1 MNDTAIKNF
10 CTWARN
16 ALIEQVETRMR
27 RFSVVEANALPEDA
41 TSVDGMPLSPDE
53 QRQRSELLRLQREV
67 GHAALA
73 ERAAYTW
80 FNRLVAIRFMELH
93 DYLPCRVRMLS
104 ADDGSFAPQVLK
116 CALDVQ
122 IEGLDALRVMELMQT
137 GDDEALF
144 RCLFLAQCD
153 ELSSC
158 IPGVFDR
165 VGSAMELLLPD
176 GLLRQDSVIDRLVTS
191 IPEEDWGRVEIL
203 GWMYQYYNAEVKD
216 AFFKSKAKET
226 PDTIGPATQLFT
238 PEWIVRYMVEN
249 SLGRLW
255 MLNFPESMLCQK
267 WDYYIAPDAEHE
279 DFIRIDGPE
288 DITLCDPAC
297 GSGHIM
303 VYAFQLLF
311 DMYVERG
318 YREREIPQLI
328 LEKNLSGMEID
339 PRAAQIANLALAM
352 CAREHDRRFF
362 GRGVQADVLV
372 VAPTKFQRD
381 EAGCVIELPEDAA
394 SMADQQFIDALEHLD
409 EVGSLLNPTEAQLAA
424 LRADANRFASE
435 AGGSSLFKSNLGEK
449 LQDALRVCEALARK
463 FDCVVA
469 NPPYMGSSSFSPFMS
484 KWIKKNYPDVKSD
497 LCTCFIERIM
507 GMCKAA
513 AFAGLTTSNSWMFL
527 SSFEVL
533 RQHIVNDLTIETL
546 VQLSVHG
553 FHGIAAQ
560 VCTFV
565 LRNSY
570 SDGYLGAYIRLN
582 DFDHHS
588 LQEPKTREAIANP
601 DCGYFYRRNA
611 KTFTQIPGTP
621 IAYWASD
628 ALLKDFEVAGE
639 LGAYVN
645 MPYGFKTGD
654 NDTFLR
660 LWWECSHGKECYD
673 CQSYEESRT
682 NGIDWFAY
690 NKGGQFRRWYGNNDF
705 VLLFREGGS
714 KVIGRAKEDGR
725 SAAEYAH
732 DLMFKPTVTWSR
744 ISSGK
749 LAMRYYPSGSLNDMT
764 GPGYFADEQTLELLQ
779 ALCNSIIIEVVAEL
793 LSPTLDFQPGQISSY
808 PVIEVGERRQQVAA
822 SVNDCRTLSKLDWD
836 SFETSWNFKRHPLL

>member
-67 GHAALA
+67 GQAALA

-122 IEGLDALRVMELMQT
+122 IEGLDASRVMELMQT

-191 IPEEDWGRVEIL
+191 IPEEDWERVEIL

-279 DFIRIDGPE
+279 DFIRINGPE

-297 GSGHIM
+297 GSGHIL

-372 VAPTKFQRD
+372 VAPAKFQRD
-381 EAGCVIELPEDAA
+381 EAGNVIELPEDAA
-394 SMADQQFIDALEHLD
+394 IMADQQFIDALEHLD
-409 EVGSLLNPTEAQLAA
+409 EIGSLLNPTEAQLEA

-435 AGGSSLFKSNLGEK
+435 AEGGSLFGNDLDEK

-469 NPPYMGSSSFSPFMS
+469 NPPYMGSSSFSLFMS